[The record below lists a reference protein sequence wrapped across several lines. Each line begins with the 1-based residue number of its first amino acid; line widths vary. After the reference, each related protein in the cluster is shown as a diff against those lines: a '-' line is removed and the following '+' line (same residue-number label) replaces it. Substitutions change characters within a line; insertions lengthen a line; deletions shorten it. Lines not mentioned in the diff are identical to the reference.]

1 MCWTSDTAAI
11 RGPIFVGHD
20 PVVDMSVGH
29 LMANTRED
37 IHVTASVMA
46 EMERLN
52 IIQRR
57 SNPVGV
63 TGSLWNQDDTAPLS
77 VMNRLR

>member
-1 MCWTSDTAAI
+1 
-11 RGPIFVGHD
+11 
-20 PVVDMSVGH
+20 MSVGH

-52 IIQRR
+52 MIQRS
-57 SNPVGV
+57 SNPVGI
-63 TGSLWNQDDTAPLS
+63 TGSCGTK
-77 VMNRLR
+77 MT

>member
-1 MCWTSDTAAI
+1 
-11 RGPIFVGHD
+11 
-20 PVVDMSVGH
+20 MSVGH
-29 LMANTRED
+29 LMANTLED

-46 EMERLN
+46 EIERLN

-63 TGSLWNQDDTAPLS
+63 TGSCGTKMTQPRS
-77 VMNRLR
+77 Q

>member
-1 MCWTSDTAAI
+1 
-11 RGPIFVGHD
+11 
-20 PVVDMSVGH
+20 MSVGH

-37 IHVTASVMA
+37 IHVTVSVMA

-63 TGSLWNQDDTAPLS
+63 TGSCGTTMTQPRS
-77 VMNRLR
+77 Q